1 LKVLYIGS
9 VGPFGGASRSLYE
22 VLGGVPKGALKAY
35 FLMPKGTALTFYRR
49 VAADVISTVGIS
61 RFDHTRVSHYR
72 GKRWLILLRETM
84 WIAPT
89 LWGLLRARRRWG
101 RVDIVH
107 VNEFTELPVGVIAKR
122 LFGAKLV
129 VHVRALVNDDCD
141 KRRTRWLHR
150 TLARGAD
157 AVVAID
163 GNVRA
168 TLPADLAVD
177 IIHNSFAAEPR
188 EVPDAAYLAQFDR
201 LRAGALK
208 VGFVGNLLFNK
219 GIVELVRAA
228 ALVRQTG
235 ADVQFVI
242 VGGGIAAPTGLAA
255 LALRHAGLGQNAG
268 EAVRALIS
276 ELGLENDVLLFGP
289 TADIQRVYPRLD
301 VLAFPSHLDAPGR
314 PVFEAALAGVPSI
327 VAARHPT
334 PDTLVPDVTGI
345 AIPESTPEAI
355 AAAVLRFVN
364 DPVLVRDMGAAAR
377 TLAEQNCLPAVA
389 ATKLRAVYAR
399 VLRAGAG
406 AA

>member
-1 LKVLYIGS
+1 MKILYIGS

-22 VLGGVPKGALKAY
+22 VLCGMPAGALNAH
-35 FLMPKGTALTFYRR
+35 FLMPKGTALTFYQR
-49 VAADVISTVGIS
+49 VATDVMPMIGIS

-72 GKRWLILLRETM
+72 GKRWLILLREAL
-84 WIAPT
+84 WVGPT
-89 LWGLLRARRRWG
+89 LMGLLSARQRWG

-107 VNEFTELPVGVIAKR
+107 VNEFTELPVGVIAKQ

-129 VHVRALVNDDCD
+129 VHVRALVDDD
-141 KRRTRWLHR
+141 RSKRRTRWLHR
-150 TLARGAD
+150 TLARRAD

-168 TLPADLAVD
+168 TLPADLLVD
-177 IIHNSFAAEPR
+177 IVHNSFAAEPR

-228 ALVRQTG
+228 ALVRQAG

-255 LALRHAGLGQNAG
+255 LALRRAGLGQNAG
-268 EAVRALIS
+268 DTVRALIA
-276 ELGLENDVLLFGP
+276 ELGLEDDVLLFGP
-289 TADIQRVYPRLD
+289 TADIQRVYPRFD

-345 AIPESTPEAI
+345 AIPEPTPEAI
-355 AAAVLRFVN
+355 AAAVLRFAH
-364 DPVLVRDMGAAAR
+364 DPALVRDMGAAAR
-377 TLAEQNCLPAVA
+377 ALAEQNCLPAVA
-389 ATKLRAVYAR
+389 ADKLRKVYAR
-399 VLRAGAG
+399 VLQGQVA
-406 AA
+406 